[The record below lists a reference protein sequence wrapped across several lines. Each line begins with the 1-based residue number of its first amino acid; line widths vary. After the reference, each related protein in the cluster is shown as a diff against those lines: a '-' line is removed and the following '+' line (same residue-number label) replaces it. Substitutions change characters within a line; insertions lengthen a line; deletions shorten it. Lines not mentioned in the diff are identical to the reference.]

1 MAITKDFIGS
11 QSERDIRTN
20 NLKDL
25 DGFVGSQSDR
35 VLGAEDRVEVDDL
48 TSGIERFRA
57 SFKTGQ
63 STLVSSFQNFDA
75 SIASL
80 TGNKERMNE
89 SLRRAKEEQEQG
101 AYYLLDSQPFE
112 EFIEAPTFSG
122 FIDSAIEAT
131 GQFAPTAITSIIAAM
146 TGAGVGAG
154 LSYLTGSSRLFA
166 AAGSTGLTTI
176 PASIASK
183 NFLKSEVEDILKKKV
198 TVDVLKKQGKKTA
211 ITMTPQE
218 EKVIN
223 LLYPYLRSQLRNKY
237 ATRGAVAGAFAQEQ
251 PIGAGIA
258 FGDYAE
264 QDMTDPI
271 TAFRAQQ
278 QGLFFGAIGVGSEA
292 LIYKAIVSNVKSK
305 AAKKLINERAVID
318 APRNNTLDIVSR
330 GLGVGALTGV
340 SEGLAELGQEELSVQ
355 QKLQID
361 RDYTRT
367 QANLDRLQAL
377 YMGTIGGMGIGTATG
392 TSTAVIG
399 KMRELAEIGYEK
411 RMFDLYQKAKGRELN
426 PVLETQN
433 DLSAQFADLQ
443 DPNVNRDY
451 VWVDA
456 QNNKAFSNIANRI
469 DKIPNLEKTMIP
481 GVGTFFTLDGD
492 LNQRFIN
499 TMSAGALNRQ
509 RLLNFLDI
517 YGNKPP
523 SEGTGQRVVVTVRD
537 KNDSI
542 LQRYDVGAGQE
553 EESAITAAQNY
564 IGGPDGTNGRRIVV
578 QTLENFNESR
588 ADKFPDQQEAMEEDL
603 NDFESLQQQAEYDP
617 SQDEFQTFDTEQE
630 RLFAQGVTEPTVVKD
645 ANIRG
650 EKVQQGSVENPFT
663 KADGKPYASK
673 NPKFQ
678 VKETGQF
685 QDLHKRILE
694 LIPEELRE
702 SGFLRLARAG
712 KINDSAAKK
721 YIELAEQETLFS
733 GQGYGFAEKGDGV
746 VIYKYNLPGATMDGP
761 IEKDMAARIVNNV
774 KGNKTLSEKDRTS
787 KDPRSRKRYAR
798 FALRNNDTGEVTP
811 VDINRFTNTGRNLAN
826 VFGQGTDGDFES
838 AIGGFAFLFSSLNP
852 ETRGP
857 GPFMDQRKEL
867 LPNYTLLYDGGNVL
881 TESENFVPVQDL
893 SESEFQNLKIYN
905 KEGRPLSM
913 TQMSRALSQEVP
925 SAGKRTRLTDR
936 PGMEGLDYG
945 NLSDVE
951 MTELEADLAVQE
963 LEEEIEALKARQ
975 AIDLEVRKE
984 GLTEKEI
991 ADGFF
996 NSFAKDSQGVVIRD
1010 KTGRPSVKKKIKPFQ
1025 QTESM
1030 ILEDGQEVIIKKTIN
1045 LKLLEQHQ
1053 RDQVLAKEKSLAFAQ
1068 NRYSYAQKSLNDQL
1082 EVAREGRMAEDITD
1096 QYAYESFPLYNTKVN
1111 RPLNKNLKGIQKQ
1124 LSTPKTKKQKPAPQE
1139 EVKLTGLEEQAYSLM
1154 ETDSVTISN
1163 IQRTF
1168 KVGYLKTVEA
1178 LNNLLDKKLIE
1189 RDTQSEF
1196 IKFKRSDQ
1204 RSALSDYRLI
1214 PEATGATGLTSKQQD
1229 RETAERTARLQ
1240 AQEPVQQEPVQQE
1253 LDFTPEVEA
1262 APKEEKVFYS
1272 STIEQHLGLEFLN
1285 SMKKIAKDV
1294 LGLKRNLLV
1303 FSTDEEIFVEDP
1315 QLQARIDA
1323 ALKMFNPE
1331 NKYRGLNLRGK
1342 GNTDVLLVQT
1352 REGFNAEDQ
1361 GARLFA
1367 IAHEIGHSF
1376 IYQELDR
1383 SLKVPRLRKALE
1395 KAFQKELE
1403 TNSTEQYQL
1412 PKGKGFQEW
1421 ISDQVAVFL
1430 VDETKKAKNQEES
1443 FYKSIATKIK
1453 AFFTKYS
1460 EIANRRFTMNP
1471 VFNDYIQE
1479 VMLSNRNNNF
1489 RYEQKASIEENVEN
1503 LEKVLNKNA
1512 PKTLQRTVNK
1522 IIETGEIPSS
1532 KVDSATRTLRTIFQD
1547 KDGLLR
1553 SFGEPGK
1560 ALAKLFKQRVGTR
1573 EATGYL
1579 TKVFS
1584 LARAKMNEVQ
1594 TILGVE
1600 TASDMNQEVEKIL
1613 QELEDPDNQQL
1624 SEKAQEIRNFL
1635 TKHYNDLNLGEL
1647 GVGFL
1652 ESYFPRLFL
1661 MEELLNDPGKREQ
1674 LANLLVEHNDT
1685 LTISDARDA
1694 IVEMLKD
1701 PEEDANFS
1709 RDEEESFAVGMLA
1722 QRAELFRNIPTKDL
1736 RKAGLLEDASYSLQR
1751 YIQNSVKR
1759 RGFADFGGSK
1769 AINEQLNKIKDPKE
1783 RALAEDAV
1791 RAILGR
1797 VDPIQSNLF
1806 RGVNNVG
1813 LFFNV
1818 ATLLPLSVFA
1828 SFPDVAGPIL
1838 RYRGFPPFLETMRTI
1853 MAAMSEP
1860 ELAKF
1865 GKDIGATGIN
1875 AMNEQYV
1882 GAGELQYTSKGTKQA
1897 TNKFFRFIQLEQFTN
1912 FTRRFAAGMARIFL
1926 IDNANKAIAGDEVAQ
1941 RYLAELDVTAE
1952 EILAWGDG
1960 DITAPGNQRVRVALA
1975 RFVDEAIVRPNA
1987 AERPLWA
1994 SDPRFALVW
2003 QLKSFF
2009 YSYGKNIVMGTGRE
2023 MQSRM
2028 EEAGIKGAAVPLF
2041 MAAVTLLPL
2050 TMLGLDM
2057 RERFKIGLAWALPGV
2072 SPQDKNYR
2080 RSLDM
2085 DMGEYSI
2092 EILDRSGLLGPY
2104 TMALPLFIDEKR
2116 YGDPLWVGPLGPTIG
2131 TGYDLISG
2139 DIKARNLIPFYS
2151 AL

>member
-1 MAITKDFIGS
+1 MAILKDFIG
-11 QSERDIRTN
+11 
-20 NLKDL
+20 K
-25 DGFVGSQSDR
+25 GSDR
-35 VLGAEDRVEVDDL
+35 LSEEAIRSTNLGDLKGDVFQGEEGRLNLGPETPLEIDNL
-48 TSGIERFRA
+48 TSAIERFSA
-57 SFKTGQ
+57 AYKTGV
-63 STLVSSFQNFDA
+63 STLKSSFLGADAAVA
-75 SIASL
+75 SI

-89 SLRRAKEEQEQG
+89 SLRKAKEEQEAG
-101 AYYLLDSQPFE
+101 AFYLLDSQPFE
-112 EFIEAPTFSG
+112 EFIEAPTFNG

-154 LSYLTGSSRLFA
+154 LSYLTGANRLFA

-176 PASIASK
+176 PASIAGK
-183 NFLKSEVEDILKKKV
+183 NFLKAEVEDILKKKV
-198 TVDVLKKQGKKTA
+198 TLNVLQKQGKKTA

-218 EKVIN
+218 EKIIN
-223 LLYPYLRSQLRNKY
+223 LLYPYLRGQLRNKY

-251 PIGAGIA
+251 PIGTGIA
-258 FGDYAE
+258 FQDYAE

-278 QGLFFGAIGVGSEA
+278 QGALFGIIGVGSEA
-292 LIYKAIVSNVKSK
+292 LIYKAIVNNVKSK
-305 AAKKLINERAVID
+305 AAKKLINERAVVD
-318 APRNNTLDIVSR
+318 APQRNALDVVAR
-330 GLGVGALTGV
+330 GLGTGALTGV
-340 SEGLAELGQEELSVQ
+340 SEGVAEALQEELSVQ
-355 QKLQID
+355 QKFQID
-361 RDYTRT
+361 KDYTRT

-411 RMFDLYQKAKGRELN
+411 KMFDLYQKAKGRELN
-426 PVLETQN
+426 PILETQN

-456 QNNKAFSNIANRI
+456 QNNKAFSGIANRI

-492 LNQRFIN
+492 LNTRFIN

-523 SEGTGQRVVVTVRD
+523 SQGTGQRVVVTVRD

-553 EESAITAAQNY
+553 EESAIKAAENY
-564 IGGPDGTNGRRIVV
+564 IGGPDGTNGRKIVV

-588 ADKFPDQQEAMEEDL
+588 VDKFPDQQEAMEEDL
-603 NDFESLQQQAEYDP
+603 NDFESLQQQMEYDP

-650 EKVQQGSVENPFT
+650 EAIQQGSVENPFT

-685 QDLHKRILE
+685 QDLYKKILE

-702 SGFLRLARAG
+702 SGFLRFARAG

-774 KGNKTLSEKDRTS
+774 KGNKTLSQKDRTS
-787 KDPRSRKRYAR
+787 KDARSRKRYAR

-857 GPFMDQRKEL
+857 GPLMDQRKEL

-881 TESENFVPVQDL
+881 TEPENFVPVQDL

-951 MTELEADLAVQE
+951 MTEIEADLAVQE

-996 NSFAKDSQGVVIRD
+996 NSFVKDSQGVVIRD
-1010 KTGRPSVKKKIKPFQ
+1010 KTGRPSAKKKIKPFQ
-1025 QTESM
+1025 QPESM

-1045 LKLLEQHQ
+1045 LKQLEQNQ
-1053 RDQVLAKEKSLAFAQ
+1053 KDQLLSKEKSLSFAQ

-1096 QYAYESFPLYNTKVN
+1096 QYAYESFPLYNPKVN

-1124 LSTPKTKKQKPAPQE
+1124 LSTPKTKKQKPTP
-1139 EVKLTGLEEQAYSLM
+1139 KQA
-1154 ETDSVTISN
+1154 
-1163 IQRTF
+1163 
-1168 KVGYLKTVEA
+1168 KVEA
-1178 LNNLLDKKLIE
+1178 QLEARLDELE
-1189 RDTQSEF
+1189 DSGQLTSFDTQMINQLEQDLRAE
-1196 IKFKRSDQ
+1196 I
-1204 RSALSDYRLI
+1204 
-1214 PEATGATGLTSKQQD
+1214 EAEIEAEQEPVQQ
-1229 RETAERTARLQ
+1229 ELNL
-1240 AQEPVQQEPVQQE
+1240 EPVQQEPVQQE
-1253 LDFTPEVEA
+1253 IDFTPEVEA
-1262 APKEEKVFYS
+1262 TPKEEKVFYS

-1342 GNTDVLLVQT
+1342 GNTDVLLIQT

-1395 KAFQKELE
+1395 KAFQKELQ

-1412 PKGKGFQEW
+1412 PNGKGFQEW
-1421 ISDQVAVFL
+1421 ISDQVATFL

-1460 EIANRRFTMNP
+1460 EVANRRFTMNP

-1613 QELEDPDNQQL
+1613 QELEDPNNQQL

-1674 LANLLVEHNDT
+1674 LANLLVEYNDT

-1736 RKAGLLEDASYSLQR
+1736 REAGLLEDASYSLQR

-1853 MAAMSEP
+1853 MAAMSEE

>member
-1 MAITKDFIGS
+1 MAILKDFIG
-11 QSERDIRTN
+11 
-20 NLKDL
+20 K
-25 DGFVGSQSDR
+25 GSDR
-35 VLGAEDRVEVDDL
+35 LSEEAIRSTNLGDLKGDVFQGEEGRLNLGPETPLEIDNL
-48 TSGIERFRA
+48 TSAIERFSA
-57 SFKTGQ
+57 AYKTGV
-63 STLVSSFQNFDA
+63 STLKSSFLGADAAVA
-75 SIASL
+75 SI

-89 SLRRAKEEQEQG
+89 SLRKAKEEQEAG
-101 AYYLLDSQPFE
+101 AFYLLDSQPFE
-112 EFIEAPTFSG
+112 EFIEAPTFDG

-154 LSYLTGSSRLFA
+154 LSYLTGASRLFA

-176 PASIASK
+176 PASIAGK
-183 NFLKSEVEDILKKKV
+183 NFLKAEVEDILKKKV
-198 TVDVLKKQGKKTA
+198 TLNVLQKQGKKTA
-211 ITMTPQE
+211 ITMTPEE

-223 LLYPYLRSQLRNKY
+223 LLYPYLRGQLRNKY

-251 PIGAGIA
+251 PIGTGIA
-258 FGDYAE
+258 FQDYAE

-278 QGLFFGAIGVGSEA
+278 QGVLFGVIGVGSEA
-292 LIYKAIVSNVKSK
+292 LIYKAIVNNVKSK
-305 AAKKLINERAVID
+305 AAKKLINERAVVD
-318 APRNNTLDIVSR
+318 APQRNALDVVSR
-330 GLGVGALTGV
+330 GLGTGALTGV
-340 SEGLAELGQEELSVQ
+340 SEGVAEALQEELSVQ
-355 QKLQID
+355 QKFQID
-361 RDYTRT
+361 KEYTRT

-411 RMFDLYQKAKGRELN
+411 KMFDLYQKAKGRELN
-426 PVLETQN
+426 PILETQN

-456 QNNKAFSNIANRI
+456 QNNKAFSGIANRI

-492 LNQRFIN
+492 LNTRFIN

-523 SEGTGQRVVVTVRD
+523 SQGTGQRVVVTVRD

-553 EESAITAAQNY
+553 EESAIKAAENY

-588 ADKFPDQQEAMEEDL
+588 VDKFPDQQEAMEEDL

-650 EKVQQGSVENPFT
+650 ETVQQGSVENPFT

-685 QDLHKRILE
+685 QDLYKKILE

-774 KGNKTLSEKDRTS
+774 KGNKTLSQKDRTS
-787 KDPRSRKRYAR
+787 KDARSRKRYAR

-857 GPFMDQRKEL
+857 GPLMDQRKEL

-881 TESENFVPVQDL
+881 TEPENFVPVQDL

-925 SAGKRTRLTDR
+925 SAGKRRRLTDR

-945 NLSDVE
+945 NVSDVE
-951 MTELEADLAVQE
+951 MVEIEADLAVQE

-1010 KTGRPSVKKKIKPFQ
+1010 KTGRPSAKKKIKPFQ
-1025 QTESM
+1025 QTES
-1030 ILEDGQEVIIKKTIN
+1030 IVLEDGQEVVIKKTIN

-1053 RDQVLAKEKSLAFAQ
+1053 KDQVLRKEKSLSFAQ
-1068 NRYSYAQKSLNDQL
+1068 DRYSYAQKSLNDQL

-1096 QYAYESFPLYNTKVN
+1096 QYAYESFPLYNPKVN

-1124 LSTPKTKKQKPAPQE
+1124 LSTPKTKKQKPAP
-1139 EVKLTGLEEQAYSLM
+1139 KQA
-1154 ETDSVTISN
+1154 E
-1163 IQRTF
+1163 
-1168 KVGYLKTVEA
+1168 VEA
-1178 LNNLLDKKLIE
+1178 QLK
-1189 RDTQSEF
+1189 
-1196 IKFKRSDQ
+1196 
-1204 RSALSDYRLI
+1204 
-1214 PEATGATGLTSKQQD
+1214 
-1229 RETAERTARLQ
+1229 ARLDELDDRGQ
-1240 AQEPVQQEPVQQE
+1240 LVSFDEQMLDQLEQELRAEIEAEQEPVQQEPVQQE
-1253 LDFTPEVEA
+1253 LNLEPVQQEPVQQEPVQQEPVQQEPVQQEIDFTPEVEA

-1395 KAFQKELE
+1395 KAFQKELQ

-1412 PKGKGFQEW
+1412 PNGKGFQEW
-1421 ISDQVAVFL
+1421 ISDQVATFL

-1460 EIANRRFTMNP
+1460 EVANRRFTMNP

-1512 PKTLQRTVNK
+1512 PKTLQRTVNR

-1674 LANLLVEHNDT
+1674 LANLLVEYNET

-1736 RKAGLLEDASYSLQR
+1736 REAGLLEDASYSLQR

-1769 AINEQLNKIKDPKE
+1769 AINEQLNKIKNPKE

-1806 RGVNNVG
+1806 RGINNFG
-1813 LFFNV
+1813 LFANV

-1853 MAAMSEP
+1853 MAAMSEE

-1882 GAGELQYTSKGTKQA
+1882 GAGELQYTSKGTKKA
-1897 TNKFFRFIQLEQFTN
+1897 TNMFFRFIQLEQFTN

-1952 EILAWGDG
+1952 EVLAWGDG
-1960 DITAPGNQRVRVALA
+1960 DITAPSNQRVRVALA

-2028 EEAGIKGAAVPLF
+2028 AEAGIKGAAVPLF

-2104 TMALPLFIDEKR
+2104 TMALPLFVAEKR

-2139 DIKARNLIPFYS
+2139 NLDIKQITPFYS
-2151 AL
+2151 PL